1 MPSAF
6 NVSTRNTEVPQGKK
20 EIASQAL
27 DFAAITAFAVFAGAI
42 TGFATIAACAGIAAA
57 TTFAAITAFAV
68 FAGAITGFTTV
79 ATCTGIAATARADI
93 ATTGAAGSRRL
104 ASGAGG
110 HLTGFN
116 FRATIAR
123 VLAVTSINGKGNAD

>member
-27 DFAAITAFAVFAGAI
+27 GFAAITAFAIFASAI
-42 TGFATIAACAGIAAA
+42 TGFA
-57 TTFAAITAFAV
+57 
-68 FAGAITGFTTV
+68 TV

-93 ATTGAAGSRRL
+93 ATTGATGSRRL
-104 ASGAGG
+104 ASGADG